1 MTECDFYS
9 YSGLGRRAVNQ
20 DCSEV
25 RRLPGG
31 GLLAVVA
38 DGMGG
43 YSCGEVAAR
52 VVVDALVDYVEAHCA
67 TMSPEDVLTEA
78 FPFADDCLSL
88 RRLALGVRHMGSV
101 AVAAIVRDGRAALA
115 WLGDSRAYVVR
126 QGGIVCQ
133 TEDHSVL
140 NMLRKDGEPTAEQ
153 VRRYASAVTR
163 CLMGADDDDVC
174 PSVRSLALRP
184 ADQLLLC
191 SDGLYRGADVLSL
204 PQDDAELTHFLNQR
218 QDQMAD
224 NYTLVRIKI
233 KEI

>member
-1 MTECDFYS
+1 MTECDIFT
-9 YSGLGRRAVNQ
+9 YSGIGRRAVNQ
-20 DCSEV
+20 DCFKVSL
-25 RRLPGG
+25 LPEGS
-31 GLLAVVA
+31 LLAVVA

-67 TMSPEDVLTEA
+67 TMPAEDVLAKA
-78 FPFADDCLSL
+78 FPFADDSLSL
-88 RRLALGVRHMGSV
+88 KRLALGVRHMGTV
-101 AVAAIVRDGRAALA
+101 AVAAIVTDGRVVLA
-115 WLGDSRAYVVR
+115 WLGDCRAYVLRDGRV
-126 QGGIVCQ
+126 VCQ

-140 NMLRKDGEPTAEQ
+140 NMLRQSGEPTAEQ
-153 VRRYASAVTR
+153 VRKYSSAVTR
-163 CLMGADDDDVC
+163 CLMGEDDADAR
-174 PSVRSLALRP
+174 PSVQSFPLRP

-204 PQDDAELTHFLNQR
+204 PQEDAELTHFLDQR